1 MQLLSLVH
9 QFVDVVLCVLQPS
22 LQHGVV
28 RLQLTWR
35 EEEGE
40 ECVLMGCCI
49 LVYGLIGYIFKK
61 KSVFNSLLSSLAVL
75 FAPVFALGGGAVME
89 IVVFIPPSE

>member
-1 MQLLSLVH
+1 MGVVAMQLLSLVH

-40 ECVLMGCCI
+40 ECVLMGCCTC
-49 LVYGLIGYIFKK
+49 YTD
-61 KSVFNSLLSSLAVL
+61 
-75 FAPVFALGGGAVME
+75 
-89 IVVFIPPSE
+89 